1 MYLCESVSFR
11 HSGTP
16 SPSKACSRA
25 RMCESACLCTMLP
38 LHTSAM
44 GVMRMSG
51 VLRLVRARRVA
62 QDLVALFHDVCLGGC
77 TAGEDVSLPN
87 VDYLYVQ
94 LLEDAVLLGL
104 RLLEMLLRVR
114 ADMQH
119 LVADAVRQEVMRAGD
134 ALRVR
139 TALALAADHG
149 QRGYGVAGNKKPH
162 QRVELLALHLG
173 RDRVVMASPAIY
185 FLGSTIC
192 EFIRNTIIK
201 IFSPKIE
208 RNTF

>member
-1 MYLCESVSFR
+1 M
-11 HSGTP
+11 P
-16 SPSKACSRA
+16 
-25 RMCESACLCTMLP
+25 
-38 LHTSAM
+38 
-44 GVMRMSG
+44 
-51 VLRLVRARRVA
+51 RL
-62 QDLVALFHDVCLGGC
+62 DHLI
-77 TAGEDVSLPN
+77 
-87 VDYLYVQ
+87 VQ
-94 LLEDAVLLGL
+94 LLEDAVFLGL

-173 RDRVVMASPAIY
+173 RGTMVVASLAIY
-185 FLGSTIC
+185 FLGNTLFEFVRNTIF
-192 EFIRNTIIK
+192 EFIWNTIIK
-201 IFSPKIE
+201 IISPKIE
-208 RNTF
+208 RNTFLN